1 MGLGTHGKVTKLVG
15 HGVDLTGYFK
25 SVTATGS
32 VNTADKSLFGASA
45 HEYQATTQPA
55 ATVAAQGLFADDTGE
70 LQSFAE
76 AGLGTEGGVLVLPDG
91 YDAIGRDF
99 VAVRGTLTNHGTS
112 PQRDDMVDNNVEWM
126 SQVGLDIGRTLNAL
140 TTAITAA
147 GNGTAVD
154 FLRATANGGA
164 AYLEVLD
171 FTGTS
176 VVVTIEDSADGS
188 TGWGTI
194 GTFASVDA
202 AGSDQRIAITGA
214 VKRYIRM
221 VTTGTFSNLEA
232 VVGFCK
238 FAD

>member
-1 MGLGTHGKVTKLVG
+1 MGLGTHGKVTKMVG

-25 SVTATGS
+25 SATATGS
-32 VNTADKSLFGASA
+32 VNTADKSLFGDSA
-45 HEYQATTQPA
+45 HQYQATTQPA
-55 ATVAAQGLFADDTGE
+55 ATIAAQGLFADDTDE

-76 AGLGTEGGVLVLPDG
+76 AGLGTQGCCLLLPDG
-91 YDAIGRDF
+91 YDAVGRDF
-99 VAVRGTLTNHGTS
+99 VAVEGTLTNHGTN
-112 PQRDDMVDNNVEWM
+112 PQRDDMVDNAVEWM

-140 TTAITAA
+140 TTPLTSA

-154 FLRATANGGA
+154 FLRATARGGA
-164 AYLEVLD
+164 AYLEVLA

-188 TGWGTI
+188 TGWATI
-194 GTFASVDA
+194 GTFASV
-202 AGSDQRIAITGA
+202 AGAEVEERIAIAGA
-214 VKRYIRM
+214 VKRYIRF

-232 VVGFCK
+232 VIGFCK